1 MWIKRVLGAG
11 IDLTSSRSGGECLV
25 RLAIEAFLKKRAK
38 SKYLIIKLTKKRDQ
52 KWDPLWSHVLVPRF
66 GPTFCGDLVKI
77 GREWKRETKSVQSR
91 IRSDVLSVRR
101 QALYALGRGGSIL
114 IVCKITLLK
123 HQNDDWSHLS
133 VPLFGPTFFILH
145 FP

>member
-1 MWIKRVLGAG
+1 MWKKRVLGAG

-52 KWDPLWSHVLVPRF
+52 KWDPLF
-66 GPTFCGDLVKI
+66 GPTFWSHFLRRSRKNRKGMK
-77 GREWKRETKSVQSR
+77 TKNKNVQSR

-101 QALYALGRGGSIL
+101 QALYALGRGGSIF
-114 IVCKITLLK
+114 IEGKITLLK